1 MAPFN
6 LRLRGHSGTLAQAS
20 AYAPFVPDGR
30 PNAAYLSGAVHRDE
44 LPIPLVVHNDGGDW
58 QFLDGGPVSEDA
70 VVLHIHH
77 VFDKHSD
84 LRSLADLPEGW
95 AAERDSVAGEW
106 RRYPWQEPD

>member
-1 MAPFN
+1 MAG
-6 LRLRGHSGTLAQAS
+6 RGSKLAGVLAEF
-20 AYAPFVPDGR
+20 AGITPDEAETI
-30 PNAAYLSGAVHRDE
+30 AAETIAD
-44 LPIPLVVHNDGGDW
+44 NDDGDW

-95 AAERDSVAGEW
+95 AAERDSVAGDW